1 MMIRSRHHVTMNNS
15 LKCKC
20 DGSWQMTSVKLSL
33 RSQSHIDKHGPER
46 LLSSWHLTIMT
57 SHVTQ
62 IQSIYTHT
70 HKTSSAVRSRYN
82 SEMIQERNVAGTF
95 SVLLQFIWH
104 NSNELLIFRA
114 SAPPQWPRR
123 PSPLTII
130 IVITRNMRT
139 SPHLPHLPHLNLHNG
154 WGWVLLCTTTDT
166 TTIDNWMEQW
176 WRGWGQRGRVQTS
189 VQSRYSR
196 YFRYSRIMNNNQ
208 NQLATKIQLEG
219 DTYMIG
225 RSALW
230 IVSWFLW
237 CNMKRF

>member
-70 HKTSSAVRSRYN
+70 HKTSRAVRSRYD

-104 NSNELLIFRA
+104 NSNELLVFSKGRNAVGPSKSLIFWTF
-114 SAPPQWPRR
+114 SEVLDFFWPFNMGDFSFWYFWVIWLKKNVEKYH
-123 PSPLTII
+123 SPK
-130 IVITRNMRT
+130 R
-139 SPHLPHLPHLNLHNG
+139 LNFRVG
-154 WGWVLLCTTTDT
+154 S
-166 TTIDNWMEQW
+166 NWHI
-176 WRGWGQRGRVQTS
+176 
-189 VQSRYSR
+189 
-196 YFRYSRIMNNNQ
+196 F
-208 NQLATKIQLEG
+208 
-219 DTYMIG
+219 
-225 RSALW
+225 
-230 IVSWFLW
+230 WFLIFW
-237 CNMKRF
+237 GFVHNILEKHGRKRFLNFFFNHMSQKYQNEKSPILNGQKKPKT

>member
-1 MMIRSRHHVTMNNS
+1 MWRQLTDDKCQAQPQVSISQWQAWTREAPLKLTFIIYPSHHDITRHKYRVS
-15 LKCKC
+15 
-20 DGSWQMTSVKLSL
+20 
-33 RSQSHIDKHGPER
+33 
-46 LLSSWHLTIMT
+46 
-57 SHVTQ
+57 
-62 IQSIYTHT
+62 T
-70 HKTSSAVRSRYN
+70 HKTSRAVRSRYN

-114 SAPPQWPRR
+114 SAPHQWPRR
-123 PSPLTII
+123 PSPVTII
-130 IVITRNMRT
+130 IVITRNMT
-139 SPHLPHLPHLNLHNG
+139 ASPHLPHLPDLNLNNG

-176 WRGWGQRGRVQTS
+176 WRGWGQRCRVQTS
-189 VQSRYSR
+189 VQSRYS
-196 YFRYSRIMNNNQ
+196 RYSRIMNNNQ

-230 IVSWFLW
+230 IVSRFLW